1 MNARSTVSR
10 TNIQIQP
17 RRGFKN
23 RAAAKTVDRHHLS
36 SYPLNAVCRAAGA
49 SSLLISVISSVHR
62 LDHSSALAMACSPCC
77 AIQ

>member
-10 TNIQIQP
+10 TNIQP

-36 SYPLNAVCRAAGA
+36 SYPLKAVCRAAA
-49 SSLLISVISSVHR
+49 VPACRSVSSRRCIVSII
-62 LDHSSALAMACSPCC
+62 SSALAVAWPPCC